1 MSENTTT
8 TTSAPAPGE
17 RSAAWASAPASHAA
31 ASVTTNGDAVVARG
45 LRHVY
50 KGGTVALDGVD
61 LEIGTG
67 LFGLLG
73 PNGAGKSTLM
83 RVLCTLLTPTEGVA
97 SVFGHD
103 VVGDRAAVRR
113 VLGYLPQDFGA
124 WRLHRVEEVLGTLA
138 HLSGLSDKQE
148 RTKRVHE
155 VLERVGLEEVGDR
168 KVKKLSGGMLRRLGI
183 AQALIHEP
191 RLLVVDEPTVGLDPE
206 ERIRF
211 RQLMARLGQE
221 RTIILSTHIVADLGA
236 GCRDLALLDA
246 GKLLFRGSPVELLE
260 SARGQIFELPAA
272 PGQGV
277 PEGPFEVVSSS
288 TVGGETVYR
297 IVVAKGARPE
307 GSRAVDSVTLEEGY
321 LAFMTARGRGAAAAE
336 DQLNHSNDPVDTGE
350 EEAS

>member
-1 MSENTTT
+1 VI
-8 TTSAPAPGE
+8 
-17 RSAAWASAPASHAA
+17 AS
-31 ASVTTNGDAVVARG
+31 G

-83 RVLCTLLTPTEGVA
+83 RILCTLLAPTEGRA

-103 VVGDRAAVRR
+103 VVADRAAVRS
-113 VLGYLPQDFGA
+113 VLGYLPQEFGA

-138 HLSGLSDKQE
+138 SLSGLAGKST
-148 RTKRVHE
+148 RASRVQQ
-155 VLERVGLEEVGDR
+155 VLEMVGLEEVGHR

-211 RQLMARLGQE
+211 RQLMATLGQE

-236 GCRDLALLDA
+236 GCRDLALLDG
-246 GKLLFRGSPVELLE
+246 GKVVFRGSPVELLARAKGQVFEIATAAGE
-260 SARGQIFELPAA
+260 SPPELDA
-272 PGQGV
+272 
-277 PEGPFEVVSSS
+277 EVVSSS
-288 TVGGETVYR
+288 SADGQTIYR
-297 IVVAKGARPE
+297 FVAAKDARSTSSLPVGARE
-307 GSRAVDSVTLEEGY
+307 VESVTLEEGY
-321 LAFMTARGRGAAAAE
+321 LAFMTTRGRSEVAA
-336 DQLNHSNDPVDTGE
+336 QV
-350 EEAS
+350 EAQVGS